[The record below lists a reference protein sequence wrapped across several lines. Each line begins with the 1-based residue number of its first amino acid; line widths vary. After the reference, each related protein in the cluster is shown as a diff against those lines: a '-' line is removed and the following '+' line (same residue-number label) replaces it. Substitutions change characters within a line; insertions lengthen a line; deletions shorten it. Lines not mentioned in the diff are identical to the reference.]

1 MTLGLSS
8 ASTAPGWHRYLMM
21 RRVALTLVMIVRVII
36 IILNLVVTLIKV
48 IS

>member
-21 RRVALTLVMIVRVII
+21 RRVALPLMMIVII